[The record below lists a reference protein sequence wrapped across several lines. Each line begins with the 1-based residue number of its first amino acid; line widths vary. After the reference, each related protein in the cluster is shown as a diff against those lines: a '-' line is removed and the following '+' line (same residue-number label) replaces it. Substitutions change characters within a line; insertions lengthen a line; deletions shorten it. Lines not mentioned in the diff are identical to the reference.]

1 MLVVISLRNMIEM
14 AGSDLAFLPRSFVRG
29 KSLLERI
36 LSVGL
41 QGGSLT
47 NLQPVLFVLASE
59 MIVDW
64 LKHAFIAKFNHVRA
78 TVYGRFTD
86 ILAKDVLL
94 AGTYKTEGKNKKKV
108 SPVSHLRRTDAQH
121 PVLLDQSPLVS
132 RRLGIANI
140 PLAVL
145 VVRIGAQ
152 MFGMLASSGH
162 VVDGE
167 ALSSGVFWTALKWVI
182 GILVTATAWGCLV
195 VVKLLLGLGLLSY
208 SALRQA
214 GMEEREAEDEVNNFG
229 RNPVGVSKEEMAYH
243 KEVSRYLSQPA
254 DDLPDHASAPISA
267 ADPATPRPTHAVL
280 PKAQGKKKNW
290 RLEEVERWT
299 MVKRIW

>member
-1 MLVVISLRNMIEM
+1 
-14 AGSDLAFLPRSFVRG
+14 
-29 KSLLERI
+29 
-36 LSVGL
+36 
-41 QGGSLT
+41 
-47 NLQPVLFVLASE
+47 

-94 AGTYKTEGKNKKKV
+94 AGTYKTEGRNKKKV
-108 SPVSHLRRTDAQH
+108 TSLVDSQTDLQH
-121 PVLLDQSPLVS
+121 PILLDQSPLVS

-152 MFGMLASSGH
+152 IFGMLTSSGH
-162 VVDGE
+162 AVDGE
-167 ALSSGVFWTALKWVI
+167 ALSSGLFWTALKWVI

-229 RNPVGVSKEEMAYH
+229 RDPVGVSKEEMAYH
-243 KEVSRYLSQPA
+243 KEVSQYLSQPA
-254 DDLPDHASAPISA
+254 DDLPDHPSAPISA
-267 ADPATPRPTHAVL
+267 ADPATPRPTHTAL
-280 PKAQGKKKNW
+280 PKPQGKKKNW
-290 RLEEVERWT
+290 KLEDVERWT

>member
-1 MLVVISLRNMIEM
+1 M
-14 AGSDLAFLPRSFVRG
+14 
-29 KSLLERI
+29 
-36 LSVGL
+36 
-41 QGGSLT
+41 
-47 NLQPVLFVLASE
+47 
-59 MIVDW
+59 
-64 LKHAFIAKFNHVRA
+64 
-78 TVYGRFTD
+78 
-86 ILAKDVLL
+86 
-94 AGTYKTEGKNKKKV
+94 
-108 SPVSHLRRTDAQH
+108 
-121 PVLLDQSPLVS
+121 S

-152 MFGMLASSGH
+152 IFGMLTTSGH
-162 VVDGE
+162 AVDGE
-167 ALSSGVFWTALKWVI
+167 ALSSGLFWTALKWAI
-182 GILVTATAWGCLV
+182 GILVTAAAWGCLV

-254 DDLPDHASAPISA
+254 DDLPDHAAAPIPTLGHASAAPQA
-267 ADPATPRPTHAVL
+267 ADPATPRPAHAAL
-280 PKAQGKKKNW
+280 PKPGKKKAW
-290 RLEEVERWT
+290 KLEEVERWT